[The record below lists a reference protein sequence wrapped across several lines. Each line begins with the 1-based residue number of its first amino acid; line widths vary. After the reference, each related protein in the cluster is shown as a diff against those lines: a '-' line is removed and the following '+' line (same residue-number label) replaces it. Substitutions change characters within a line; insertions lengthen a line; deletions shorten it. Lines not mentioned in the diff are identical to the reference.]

1 MATKRS
7 KAIMPRSTHSV
18 VPMANPRNICT
29 AQPKNEIDFLSE
41 KKIINVEGR
50 EEVVKQM
57 SKKER
62 FPRKKYIGV

>member
-1 MATKRS
+1 
-7 KAIMPRSTHSV
+7 
-18 VPMANPRNICT
+18 MANPRNICT

>member
-1 MATKRS
+1 
-7 KAIMPRSTHSV
+7 
-18 VPMANPRNICT
+18 MANPRNICT
-29 AQPKNEIDFLSE
+29 AQPKNEMVFLSE
-41 KKIINVEGR
+41 RKLTNMKGR